1 MKLLT
6 SGNQKIEKGEKLGY
20 TTYGV
25 HLAPFNLSGRN
36 VCSHASDG
44 CAMACL
50 NTSGRGQMTS
60 IQQSR
65 IKKTQY
71 LFNQKKEFM
80 QQLQKEVQLAVN
92 RGQKK
97 GMKVCFRLNLTSD
110 LPWENMKLDG
120 GLSIFETFPDVQWYD
135 YTKNPNRMYRF
146 LRGELPSNYH
156 LTFSRSESNQG
167 HVEKVLREGGNVA
180 AVFRNALPKEYIGH
194 EVISG
199 DETDL
204 RFLDKRNCV
213 VGLTEKG
220 LAKKDLTGFVIG

>member
-1 MKLLT
+1 
-6 SGNQKIEKGEKLGY
+6 
-20 TTYGV
+20 
-25 HLAPFNLSGRN
+25 
-36 VCSHASDG
+36 
-44 CAMACL
+44 
-50 NTSGRGQMTS
+50 
-60 IQQSR
+60 
-65 IKKTQY
+65 
-71 LFNQKKEFM
+71 
-80 QQLQKEVQLAVN
+80 
-92 RGQKK
+92 
-97 GMKVCFRLNLTSD
+97 
-110 LPWENMKLDG
+110 
-120 GLSIFETFPDVQWYD
+120 
-135 YTKNPNRMYRF
+135 